1 MSRQRI
7 GQYRIVEEIATGAQ
21 GVIYRAFD
29 EVNNRLVAI
38 KIPELG
44 RGAPDA
50 FIERFRREAEVM
62 SSIDHPNVV
71 KIYDVGVEDGR
82 HYLAMELMPGSLFS
96 LIESGEALPVASA
109 VRFAIQIADGLSA
122 AHSVGV
128 VHRDIK
134 PQNVL
139 IDADGVAKVA
149 DFGIARGEMMPT
161 MTATGA
167 MMGTPYYM
175 SPEQAAGEQADSR
188 SDIYSMGC
196 VLYQM
201 LTGELVFDAPTP
213 LAVLRMH
220 IDEAPTPV
228 RELRG
233 DIPPAIA
240 AVVMR
245 ALRKDPDDR
254 FQTAAEMA
262 EALQFPE
269 EDERRQRREEPP
281 EPADSEGP
289 DGEIAKEAAGLDR
302 RATETVPPT
311 FSPQRGAVRTGA
323 EVQPEYRPHA
333 GPRTVPPADPTG
345 YPEEVIEAAPG
356 GGLSFV
362 SAALLIWGAAL
373 VIIGF
378 AVAASDGGSGASAI
392 VGGVAGL
399 VAGVFVLR
407 GARRRWPLS
416 LAIMSVILAIAAIPP
431 SDGEGDGGDGG
442 LVPLALRPTAT
453 PVATATATPSP
464 TPLPR
469 PTVTVAP
476 VILPTPSPTNIPTPT
491 PLIIRVTP
499 TPLPTARPTPTPT
512 PPPTPTPTPT
522 PAPTPTPQPP
532 PTATPVPADLTV
544 ITRPALSG
552 IIGQPIQ
559 LVGASTDSSLAG
571 DELVAIIDWG
581 DGSVTKF

>member
-44 RGAPDA
+44 RGTPEA

-82 HYLAMELMPGSLFS
+82 HYLVMELMPGSLFS
-96 LIESGEALPVASA
+96 LIESGEPLPVASA

-122 AHSVGV
+122 AHSAGV

-139 IDADGVAKVA
+139 IDADGVAKVT

-262 EALQFPE
+262 EALQFPKDE
-269 EDERRQRREEPP
+269 ESERRREEPEEP
-281 EPADSEGP
+281 EELETEIP
-289 DGEIAKEAAGLDR
+289 DHTAEPESD
-302 RATETVPPT
+302 ATETVT
-311 FSPQRGAVRTGA
+311 
-323 EVQPEYRPHA
+323 PEYRPQREA
-333 GPRTVPPADPTG
+333 VRTSAEVRPEYRPGPGPRTATR
-345 YPEEVIEAAPG
+345 PEPIASLVDATEAGPSSG
-356 GGLSFV
+356 FSLV
-362 SAALLIWGAAL
+362 SAVLLIWGGTL
-373 VIIGF
+373 VFIGF
-378 AVAASDGGSGASAI
+378 AVASSESDSRGLAVVAGI
-392 VGGVAGL
+392 VGLLAGL
-399 VAGVFVLR
+399 AAFR
-407 GARRRWPLS
+407 GARRRWPWS
-416 LAIMSVILAIAAIPP
+416 LAVISVILAFAAISP
-431 SDGEGDGGDGG
+431 SDGDAGGGDGG

-453 PVATATATPSP
+453 PVATAT
-464 TPLPR
+464 
-469 PTVTVAP
+469 
-476 VILPTPSPTNIPTPT
+476 
-491 PLIIRVTP
+491 
-499 TPLPTARPTPTPT
+499 
-512 PPPTPTPTPT
+512 
-522 PAPTPTPQPP
+522 
-532 PTATPVPADLTV
+532 
-544 ITRPALSG
+544 
-552 IIGQPIQ
+552 
-559 LVGASTDSSLAG
+559 
-571 DELVAIIDWG
+571 
-581 DGSVTKF
+581 